1 MNRPSNISN
10 NSTNSGTA
18 KKTGL
23 RVPTGVASSANRG
36 ASAKKEEPVVID
48 KNADPLAIALKKR
61 HVNGKV
67 VPDAVKE
74 VGLKQKNEVTFRLR

>member
-1 MNRPSNISN
+1 M
-10 NSTNSGTA
+10 A

-23 RVPTGVASSANRG
+23 RVPTGVSSAGQR
-36 ASAKKEEPVVID
+36 ATSAKKEQPVVID

-74 VGLKQKNEVTFRLR
+74 VGVKPKNEVTFRLRQVGEHFKPPMSE